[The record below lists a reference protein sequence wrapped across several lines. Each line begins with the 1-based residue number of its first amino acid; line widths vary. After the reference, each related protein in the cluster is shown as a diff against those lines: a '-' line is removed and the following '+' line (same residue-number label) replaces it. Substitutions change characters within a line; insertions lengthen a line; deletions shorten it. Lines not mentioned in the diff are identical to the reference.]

1 MPRIS
6 PSPIS
11 MPTAASAIRRARRY
25 SIGCLASR
33 RRGWRRKF
41 PIIGQKALPCL
52 RMIEPRWRF
61 SGGGALPFPRA
72 CAVGEE
78 PPTGL
83 AVRAVVRLVVRV
95 GNPRD
100 RRPASRARFSVP
112 SVDRH
117 AFVKGGHLLGEAFA
131 GFAPKT
137 LGPFEQRPP
146 RRVEEPL
153 HLLFREASRELHR
166 RKPRGVE
173 DLVGVRITDAA
184 EETRIGERPLDCMA
198 LTNERVV
205 KALEIGIENFQT
217 ARIV

>member
-1 MPRIS
+1 MR
-6 PSPIS
+6 
-11 MPTAASAIRRARRY
+11 TAASAICRARRY
-25 SIGCLASR
+25 SIGCPTSR
-33 RRGWRRKF
+33 RPGWRRTF
-41 PIIGQKALPCL
+41 PMIGQKALPCL
-52 RMIEPRWRF
+52 RMIEPCWRF

-72 CAVGEE
+72 CAAS
-78 PPTGL
+78 L
-83 AVRAVVRLVVRV
+83 RASDATM
-95 GNPRD
+95 RD

-117 AFVKGGHLLGEAFA
+117 AFVKGGHLLGEAFT

-153 HLLFREASRELHR
+153 HLLFREASREPHR

-198 LTNERVV
+198 LANERVA

-217 ARIV
+217 ARIVGTEAVLAANDVQRG